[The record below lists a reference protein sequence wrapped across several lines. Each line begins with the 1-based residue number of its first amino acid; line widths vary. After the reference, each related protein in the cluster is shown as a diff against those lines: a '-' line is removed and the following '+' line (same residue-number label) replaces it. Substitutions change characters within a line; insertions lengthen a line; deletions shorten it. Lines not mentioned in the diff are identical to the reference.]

1 MTEAASPRRRDSAD
15 SRRRLLEAAA
25 ALFAARGYH
34 QTTLREVGQRAG
46 VDPALI
52 ARYFG
57 SKAELYLAALRRDVP
72 GADDPFDFS
81 DTTEIR
87 TVLERDGPGNPSPT
101 LFAAVRPH
109 EDATL
114 QTAAMD
120 VLRRRMIDPWADRA
134 ADDDLQHA
142 RLRAETAVAALAGI
156 VLSRRS
162 GALPELANADP
173 DELGALIEAVFD
185 ALLRG

>member
-1 MTEAASPRRRDSAD
+1 MTEAHTPRRRDSAD
-15 SRRRLLEAAA
+15 SRRRLLESAD
-25 ALFAARGYH
+25 ALFSERGYH

-72 GADDPFDFS
+72 GAQEPFDF
-81 DTTEIR
+81 DNAAHVQG
-87 TVLERDGPGNPSPT
+87 VLEREGPGNPSPT

-109 EDATL
+109 DDPTL
-114 QTAAMD
+114 QSASVD
-120 VLRRRMIDPWADRA
+120 ILRRRFIDPGEATASETGLD
-134 ADDDLQHA
+134 HA
-142 RLRAETAVAALAGI
+142 RLRAEIVTAAMAGI

-162 GALPELANADP
+162 GALPGLAEAAP
-173 DELGALIEAVFD
+173 DELGP
-185 ALLRG
+185 LLVSMVQSLLKG